1 MIPDLFYK
9 YLFTFFLS
17 MLPLIE
23 IRGAVVYALGWN
35 VPFWPA
41 LCLALVGNILPV
53 PVIFF
58 LARKV
63 LIWGSSLPAPKLA
76 RFFQF
81 FLDRGAA
88 AGRKL
93 QRDKKG
99 IYWALFLF
107 IGIPIPGTGAWT
119 GTLAASLLDLD
130 FKETCIAALGGI
142 LLAAF
147 LMSLG
152 TLGVVRIFS

>member
-17 MLPLIE
+17 MLPLVE

-41 LCLALVGNILPV
+41 LGLALVGNILPV

-63 LIWGSSLPAPKLA
+63 LIWGSALPAPKLA

-107 IGIPIPGTGAWT
+107 IGIPLPGTGAWT